1 MLMRDAK
8 DRALGRS
15 RELDQTLKLVQGW
28 VRCELIS
35 CMYLTALRAVLQYYR
50 GGRSQI
56 DLTFGS
62 QI

>member
-35 CMYLTALRAVLQYYR
+35 CMHLTALRAVLQYYH
-50 GGRSQI
+50 I
-56 DLTFGS
+56 T
-62 QI
+62 IPVI